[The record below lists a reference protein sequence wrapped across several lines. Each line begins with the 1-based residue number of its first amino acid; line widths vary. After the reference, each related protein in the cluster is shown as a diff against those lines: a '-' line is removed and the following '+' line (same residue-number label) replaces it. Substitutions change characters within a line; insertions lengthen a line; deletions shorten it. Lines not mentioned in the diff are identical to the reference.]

1 MLVKEI
7 INPKSIVVV
16 GGSNNNQKTGGKVL
30 YNLLR
35 GTFKGRLYV
44 LNPRETEVQ
53 GLKSYQSMETLPET
67 EMAILA
73 IAANLCVET
82 VRYLAEKKETKGFI
96 ILSAG
101 FAEESAEGARMEKE
115 IKSIIDNAGGTLIGP
130 NCIGVLNPYY
140 QAVFTTPVPASDSS
154 GCDFI
159 SGSGAT
165 AVFIM
170 EAAISLGLKFSSV
183 YSVGNGAQT
192 GIEDVLQHMDESYD
206 PVSSPKIKLLYIENI
221 AKPKLLLKHASSL
234 IGKGC
239 KIAAIKAG
247 TSEAGSRAASSHTGA
262 LASPDT
268 AVDALLR
275 KAGIVRC
282 HSRSELVTVASVFMH
297 RTLTGK
303 NLAIVTHAGGPAVM
317 LTDALSEGGLCVPQI
332 KGNRSEELI
341 KKLHHGS
348 SVANPID
355 FLATGTAEQLGTIID
370 YCENYF
376 DQIDGMIVIF
386 GSPGLFPVHEVYRV
400 LDEKMK
406 TCRKP
411 IFPVLP
417 SIINAREEI
426 NEFLGRG
433 RINFPDEVALGKA
446 LVKVYRPLQLV
457 PEISVPDE
465 IDRKL
470 IYSVINSSDNG
481 FLPPE
486 KISKLLDA
494 VKIPAVPESIA
505 TTLQQAFDITEKIR
519 YPVAMKVIGPVHKS
533 DIGGVALNIN
543 DKRTVE
549 AEFLRMMKLPDVK
562 GILIQSMAKGTELF
576 AGIKFEPGFGSLI
589 MCGLGGI
596 FVEVMKD
603 VQTGLAPLTP
613 GEALELIRNL
623 RGYPILKGTRG
634 RPPVNEALFA
644 GILVKLSFLADLA
657 PEIKEM
663 DINPL
668 IGTGEKIVAVDARV
682 KIKK

>member
-1 MLVKEI
+1 
-7 INPKSIVVV
+7 
-16 GGSNNNQKTGGKVL
+16 
-30 YNLLR
+30 
-35 GTFKGRLYV
+35 
-44 LNPRETEVQ
+44 
-53 GLKSYQSMETLPET
+53 
-67 EMAILA
+67 
-73 IAANLCVET
+73 
-82 VRYLAEKKETKGFI
+82 
-96 ILSAG
+96 
-101 FAEESAEGARMEKE
+101 
-115 IKSIIDNAGGTLIGP
+115 
-130 NCIGVLNPYY
+130 
-140 QAVFTTPVPASDSS
+140 
-154 GCDFI
+154 
-159 SGSGAT
+159 
-165 AVFIM
+165 
-170 EAAISLGLKFSSV
+170 
-183 YSVGNGAQT
+183 
-192 GIEDVLQHMDESYD
+192 
-206 PVSSPKIKLLYIENI
+206 
-221 AKPKLLLKHASSL
+221 
-234 IGKGC
+234 
-239 KIAAIKAG
+239 
-247 TSEAGSRAASSHTGA
+247 
-262 LASPDT
+262 
-268 AVDALLR
+268 
-275 KAGIVRC
+275 
-282 HSRSELVTVASVFMH
+282 MH
-297 RTLTGK
+297 RPLAGK

-376 DQIDGMIVIF
+376 DQIDGIIVIF

-426 NEFLGRG
+426 DEFQMKG

-446 LVKVYRPLQLV
+446 LVKVYRPLPV
-457 PEISVPDE
+457 APEISAPDG
-465 IDRKL
+465 IDSKL
-470 IYSVINSSDNG
+470 IFSVINSSDDG
-481 FLPPE
+481 FLPPD
-486 KISKLLDA
+486 KISKLLHA
-494 VKIPAVPESIA
+494 VKIEAVPESVA
-505 TTLQQAFDITEKIR
+505 TTLQQAFDITEEIR

-549 AEFLRMMKLPDVK
+549 EEFLRMMKLPDVK

-596 FVEVMKD
+596 FIEVMKD

-668 IGTGEKIVAVDARV
+668 IGSEEKIVAVDARV